1 MTPTA
6 VAQSIDQFRERFLR
20 ITDQVGRRIVGH
32 EDIVNGTVT
41 SLLAGGHVLLEGIPG
56 VGKTS
61 LVHTLADVLHLKFSR
76 IQFTPDLMPADIV
89 GTNIVQEHTHG
100 GTFFEFQPGPI
111 FANVVLADEI
121 NRATPKTQSA
131 LLEAMQDVS
140 VSVGKTTY
148 QLEQPFLVLATQ
160 NPLEMEG
167 TYPLPEAQLDRFFFK
182 LKVKYPPEE
191 AMHQILERTT
201 RDSDPSVTR
210 VLDGPE
216 ILEMRHVA
224 RSVPIARPVQ
234 AYAIRLTLGSH
245 PNSPYAT
252 PLVKRY
258 VRYGASPRA
267 AQALVLAGKIHAAQP
282 RPGVRV
288 DRRHPVDRA
297 AVAAPPDPPEL
308 RGRSGRSGHRHDR
321 RRAAQRSEGRLSR
334 VLGSQVLGSR
344 VLFPF
349 LTNSARRL
357 NAALPEN
364 GFVGAA
370 GGGRFQVA
378 HQSVDAADRASY
390 QLMEAVTI
398 VVREV
403 VALMTVVHMA
413 LGFVE

>member
-1 MTPTA
+1 MTSTASTA
-6 VAQSIDQFRERFLR
+6 VAQSIEQFRERFTR
-20 ITDQVGRRIVGH
+20 ITEQVGRRIVGH
-32 EDIVNGTVT
+32 EDIVNGTVI

-89 GTNIVQEHTHG
+89 GTNIVQEHSHG

-148 QLEQPFLVLATQ
+148 RLEQPFLVLATQ

-182 LKVKYPPEE
+182 LKVTYPGEQ
-191 AMHQILERTT
+191 AMHEILDRTT
-201 RDSDPSVTR
+201 RDADPVVTR
-210 VLDGPE
+210 VVDGAE
-216 ILEMRHVA
+216 ILEMRRVA

-234 AYAIRLTLGSH
+234 AHAIRLTLASH
-245 PNSPYAT
+245 PHSEYAT

-267 AQALVLAGKIHAAQP
+267 AQALVLAAKIEA
-282 RPGVRV
+282 
-288 DRRHPVDRA
+288 
-297 AVAAPPDPPEL
+297 L
-308 RGRSGRSGHRHDR
+308 IRGQAFVSVENIRS
-321 RRAAQRSEGRLSR
+321 
-334 VLGSQVLGSR
+334 V
-344 VLFPF
+344 
-349 LTNSARRL
+349 
-357 NAALPEN
+357 ALPALRHRLLLNFE
-364 GFVGAA
+364 GE
-370 GGGRFQVA
+370 
-378 HQSVDAADRASY
+378 AD
-390 QLMEAVTI
+390 EIDTDTI
-398 VVREV
+398 VRELLERTPH
-403 VALMTVVHMA
+403 A
-413 LGFVE
+413 